1 MLTGNRSKDAP
12 TWEKAAD
19 RLKNLKFKSFTVV
32 CFCCGK
38 VETIQRMSFSEKESY
53 VCENCEGFKI
63 SRKKPVS
70 WEDICP
76 ANYRRE
82 NVPLSEKGIETIN
95 EWQYGPKGLLLAGPT
110 ERGKTTLA
118 WRLLKRMFDEGR
130 SIAAYDST
138 EFSRK
143 VAKLYADSPSQA
155 VDWIESLI
163 AVDVL
168 LLDDLG
174 KGRMTDRVESE
185 LFGVVEGRSKHMRP
199 IIVTTNMTGGELSSA
214 MSSDRGEPL
223 MRRFRNYCE
232 IVVV

>member
-1 MLTGNRSKDAP
+1 M
-12 TWEKAAD
+12 
-19 RLKNLKFKSFTVV
+19 
-32 CFCCGK
+32 
-38 VETIQRMSFSEKESY
+38 
-53 VCENCEGFKI
+53 
-63 SRKKPVS
+63 
-70 WEDICP
+70 
-76 ANYRRE
+76 
-82 NVPLSEKGIETIN
+82 SEKGLKTIN
-95 EWQYGPKGLLLAGPT
+95 DWQYGSQGLLLAGPT

-118 WRLLKRMFDEGR
+118 WILLKRMFDEGR

-163 AVDVL
+163 AVDIL

-185 LFGVVEGRSKHMRP
+185 LFGVVEGRNKHMRP
-199 IIVTTNMTGGELSSA
+199 IIATTNMTGGELSAA
-214 MSSDRGEPL
+214 MTNDRGEPL